1 MGDLRLTR
9 WLNERARD
17 VRYGA
22 RSLLHAPGFTIT
34 VVLSLALGIG
44 ANTAI
49 FSILHALVLQSLPV
63 SDPHRLVVVTK
74 NQVSLPYP
82 LFQRFRER
90 SQTLSGVLSFRT
102 APMRLTLDSMTER
115 ITGAL
120 VSGTYFDVL
129 GVRPALGETI
139 TEADDATAGS
149 GGSRGPVAVLSYG
162 AWMRR
167 FGGQSSVVGSRI
179 LLNGQPFT
187 VIGVAGRGFSG
198 TEVGESADVYVPMM
212 MQGVIL
218 PSLSR
223 ALTQARS
230 NWIRI
235 IGRLRPG
242 ADVRQAEA
250 ELATILQAYNQN
262 ILQDPDVAKFGP
274 AFRQNLLDQRITLLP
289 GHAGISPLRQEYSR
303 PLWVLMTVMALVLL
317 IACANVANLLLNRAA
332 ARRREI
338 AIKLGLGAA
347 RGRLVSQ
354 LLTESLLLAVAG
366 ALAGLMLA
374 RVLRDALLTYLPP
387 AQSVT
392 ASLNLDVL
400 VFTLVVAGGAAL
412 LFGLAPA
419 LQSTKID
426 VVPALKGEEIPAGSV
441 RSFVRK
447 GLVVSQMSLSLLL
460 LIAAGL
466 FLRSLGNLL
475 SVDTGF
481 ARDNILVASVDAG
494 SDRQMQFYPQLLEEV
509 RLLPGV
515 VAAGLADA
523 PPLGTHTDWNIFV
536 PGYVRTS
543 NEPRQSSSVGFIS
556 PGYFATMEIPVV
568 AGRDFDDGDVSAKR
582 NVMVVNETLARHYFA
597 DENPVGRRV
606 GLAEGVYNYEIVA
619 VVKDGK
625 YTGLREDPLQM
636 VYVPYRPG
644 PWASSHM
651 VVHLRTRSDLPA
663 LAAALRQTVR
673 TLDATAPVF
682 DVHTVRDD
690 IERSLLRERLVGT
703 VTSLFGALALVLAGI
718 GLYGTFSYT
727 VARRTREFG
736 IRMAIGARA
745 GSIVRLVLGE
755 AVWLLATG
763 LALGLCASWA
773 LGRIVSSLLFV
784 IQPSDPVSVAI
795 AAAVLTTAALA
806 AAAIPARRASRVDPM
821 IALRSQ

>member
-1 MGDLRLTR
+1 MQDPRLTR

-34 VVLSLALGIG
+34 VVLSLALGVG

-63 SDPHRLVVVTK
+63 SDPNRLVVVTK

-82 LFQRFRER
+82 LFQHFRER
-90 SQTLSGVLSFRT
+90 SQMLSGVLSFRT
-102 APMRLTLDSMTER
+102 APMRLSVDSVTER

-149 GGSRGPVAVLSYG
+149 GGSRGPVAVLSHG
-162 AWMRR
+162 AWTGR
-167 FGGQSSVVGSRI
+167 FGGQTSVVGTRI

-198 TEVGESADVYVPMM
+198 TEVGESPDVYVPMM

-235 IGRLRPG
+235 MGRLRPG

-250 ELATILQAYNQN
+250 ELTTLLQAYNQN
-262 ILQDPDVAKFGP
+262 ILQDPDAAKFGP

-289 GHAGISPLRQEYSR
+289 GHAGISSLRQEYSR

-317 IACANVANLLLNRAA
+317 IACANVANLLLSRAA

-338 AIKLGLGAA
+338 AIRLGLGAG

-366 ALAGLMLA
+366 ALAGLVLA
-374 RVLRDALLTYLPP
+374 RALRDALLTYLPP
-387 AQSVT
+387 TQSVT
-392 ASLNLDVL
+392 ASLNHDVL
-400 VFTLVVAGGAAL
+400 VFTIVVAGGAAL

-441 RSFVRK
+441 RSFVRR

-466 FLRSLGNLL
+466 FLRSLSNLL

-494 SDRQMQFYPQLLEEV
+494 SERQMQFYPQLLEEV

-523 PPLGTHTDWNIFV
+523 PPLGTHTGWNIFV
-536 PGYVRTS
+536 PGYLRKS
-543 NEPRQSSSVGFIS
+543 NEPRQSPSVGFIS
-556 PGYFATMEIPVV
+556 PGYFATMGIPLLV
-568 AGRDFDDGDVSAKR
+568 GRDFDDRDVSAKQ
-582 NVMVVNETLARHYFA
+582 NVMVVNETFARHYFA

-606 GLAEGVYNYEIVA
+606 GLADGVYDYEIVA

-625 YTGLREDPLQM
+625 YTGLREDPLRM

-644 PWASSHM
+644 PWASHM

-663 LAAALRQTVR
+663 LAAALRQHGANARRDDAGVR
-673 TLDATAPVF
+673 RSYGSRRHRSVTAP
-682 DVHTVRDD
+682 R
-690 IERSLLRERLVGT
+690 
-703 VTSLFGALALVLAGI
+703 AP
-718 GLYGTFSYT
+718 
-727 VARRTREFG
+727 RRHRHEPVW
-736 IRMAIGARA
+736 RAGARA
-745 GSIVRLVLGE
+745 RGHRAVRHLVVRRG
-755 AVWLLATG
+755 ASDQGIRHSHGDRRQSRKHRAARPGRGG
-763 LALGLCASWA
+763 LAAGHGTCPGPLCVVGA
-773 LGRIVSSLLFV
+773 R
-784 IQPSDPVSVAI
+784 
-795 AAAVLTTAALA
+795 TT
-806 AAAIPARRASRVDPM
+806 R
-821 IALRSQ
+821 